1 MKKIIKKIVFITI
14 VVFMVFAI
22 VASNE
27 ITHRQLTTEMSQ
39 VQDCLSVGS
48 LSNNQELTQSCQEIS
63 QEATLPSFVSP
74 PTPNLNLTDKE
85 RFLTTITD
93 KLPIIPAPGTFEY
106 ILLREYGAAFVN
118 KDPEIKLPQKVIF
131 ANDRETKEFQATL
144 TMGTVN
150 HTSNCYLQESAA
162 SALNRTRSQVQ
173 IPLKSGYGASDCT
186 RSFDTN
192 LRFWHKYANNSTL
205 EKVRQGKETAIL
217 GIVAPP
223 GASQHLWGL
232 AVDLRVSNDLQKQ
245 ALNQN
250 GWFQTVENDLPHW
263 TYIGHPE
270 EKLAELGFKNKVVR
284 GITYWLTPL

>member
-1 MKKIIKKIVFITI
+1 MKKIIKKTVFIAI
-14 VVFMVFAI
+14 VIFMVFAI

-27 ITHRQLTTEMSQ
+27 MTHRQVTTEVPQ
-39 VQDCLSVGS
+39 LQDCLTTSS
-48 LSNNQELTQSCQEIS
+48 LGNNQELTKSCKDILK
-63 QEATLPSFVSP
+63 TVTTPFPVSP

-85 RFLTTITD
+85 RFLATITD
-93 KLPIIPAPGTFEY
+93 KLPTIPAPGTFDY

-118 KDPEIKLPQKVIF
+118 KDPEIKLPSKVIF
-131 ANDRETKEFQATL
+131 ANAQETKEFQATL
-144 TMGTVN
+144 TMGMVN
-150 HTSNCYLQESAA
+150 NTSDCYLQKSAA
-162 SALNRTRSQVQ
+162 EALNKTRSQVK
-173 IPLKSGYGASDCT
+173 IPLKSGYGAGDCT
-186 RSFDTN
+186 RTFDTN
-192 LRFWHKYANNSTL
+192 LRFWHKYANDSTL

-232 AVDLRVSNDLQKQ
+232 AVDLRISNNVQKQ

-263 TYIGHPE
+263 TYIGHPQ

-284 GITYWLTPL
+284 GITYWLTRL